1 MRGYLRRERRVSI
14 VWTWLKGPERH
25 VLVTLLNKDYYYLS
39 FENKSVWMINYIYN
53 YITIYMIRFIGVG
66 VLQSI
71 I

>member
-25 VLVTLLNKDYYYLS
+25 VLVTPLNKDYYSS

-53 YITIYMIRFIGVG
+53 YITICIIRFIGVG